1 MKVPQLHSCGTFFG
15 WEVWDRRAA
24 STSPTGAMG
33 PMFRSVGC
41 PRCRFHLL
49 PCSRFLLH
57 SSQPS
62 PVLEK
67 PPHQEARRF
76 TGAWCS
82 LRGLVHTAR
91 RCVQTFYLLSDA
103 GLACGVVRASMPRT
117 AESLPASFALARLP
131 CFARD
136 YACPAVSRTRGP
148 SAFRF
153 PAENVQTVHTRNCR
167 LLRRWCRLRF
177 WLWWKAA
184 SSAKVSQ
191 CLQQTNE

>member
-1 MKVPQLHSCGTFFG
+1 MKFPQLHSCGTFFG

-91 RCVQTFYLLSDA
+91 RCVQNCYLLSDTSW
-103 GLACGVVRASMPRT
+103 VVRASMPRT
-117 AESLPASFALARLP
+117 
-131 CFARD
+131 
-136 YACPAVSRTRGP
+136 VN
-148 SAFRF
+148 RF
-153 PAENVQTVHTRNCR
+153 P
-167 LLRRWCRLRF
+167 LRSHSPPPREQNIAHMCPCASVLQAIK
-177 WLWWKAA
+177 KAYRRMSMKYHPDKNKDPGA
-184 SSAKVSQ
+184 R
-191 CLQQTNE
+191 